1 MQGIIIILLLV
12 IIGIFIALY
21 IFYASELKNINTQL
35 KKINEAKTNSKIL
48 LTSSNKELRK
58 LIIEVN
64 KNIEEKQ
71 NSEAIYKRLD
81 LGIRQ
86 SIANISHDLR
96 TPLTSVMGYIHLIE
110 DENLEKE
117 ERSEYL
123 DVIKNRTRDLEELIT
138 SFYDLSRL
146 EGKEYKFEMTSININ
161 NIMCEV
167 LGSFYKDLLKSNIK
181 SIVDV
186 EETPYF
192 IIGDNIATKRVIS
205 NLVQNIIKYGEGDVI
220 FSLKRNGDYVVTIF
234 ENKAEKITK
243 EDVEKLFERFFTA
256 DKSRTGKSTGLG
268 LAITKELVQQMGHEI
283 KAELIGDRLRTT
295 ITWKI
300 QKY

>member
-256 DKSRTGKSTGLG
+256 DRSRTGKSTGLG

-295 ITWKI
+295 ITWKM

>member
-1 MQGIIIILLLV
+1 MQEIIIILLLV

-71 NSEAIYKRLD
+71 NSEATYKRLD

-256 DKSRTGKSTGLG
+256 DRSRTGKGTGLG
-268 LAITKELVQQMGHEI
+268 LAITKELVHQMGHEI

-295 ITWKI
+295 ITWKM

>member
-21 IFYASELKNINTQL
+21 IFYTSELKNINTQL
-35 KKINEAKTNSKIL
+35 KKINETKTNSKIL

-64 KNIEEKQ
+64 KNIEENQK
-71 NSEAIYKRLD
+71 SEAIYKRLD

-146 EGKEYKFEMTSININ
+146 EGKEYKFEMTFININ

-181 SIVDV
+181 SIVEV

-192 IIGDNIATKRVIS
+192 IIGDNIAIKRVIS

-220 FSLKRNGDYVVTIF
+220 FSLKRNGDYIVTIF

-256 DKSRTGKSTGLG
+256 DRSRTGKSTGLG
-268 LAITKELVQQMGHEI
+268 LAITKELVNQMGHEI

-295 ITWKI
+295 ITWKM

>member
-58 LIIEVN
+58 FIIEVN

-71 NSEAIYKRLD
+71 NREAIYKKLD
-81 LGIRQ
+81 LEIRQ
-86 SIANISHDLR
+86 SIANVSHDLR
-96 TPLTSVMGYIHLIE
+96 TPLTSIMGYIYLIE

-117 ERSEYL
+117 ERRECL

-256 DKSRTGKSTGLG
+256 DRSRTGKGTGLG

-295 ITWKI
+295 ITWKM

>member
-58 LIIEVN
+58 IIIEVN

-256 DKSRTGKSTGLG
+256 DRSRTGKGTGLG
-268 LAITKELVQQMGHEI
+268 LAITKELVNQMGHEI

-295 ITWKI
+295 ITWKM

>member
-58 LIIEVN
+58 IIIEVN

-256 DKSRTGKSTGLG
+256 DRSRTGKGTGLG

-295 ITWKI
+295 ITWKM

>member
-35 KKINEAKTNSKIL
+35 KKINEVKTNSKIL

-123 DVIKNRTRDLEELIT
+123 GVIKNRTRDLEELIT

-256 DKSRTGKSTGLG
+256 DRSRTGKGTGLG
-268 LAITKELVQQMGHEI
+268 LAITKELVNQMGHEI

-295 ITWKI
+295 ITWKM

>member
-220 FSLKRNGDYVVTIF
+220 FSLKRNGAYVVTIF

-256 DKSRTGKSTGLG
+256 DRSRTGKGTGLG
-268 LAITKELVQQMGHEI
+268 LAITKELVHQMGHEI

-295 ITWKI
+295 ITWKM

>member
-1 MQGIIIILLLV
+1 MQEIIIILLLV

-71 NSEAIYKRLD
+71 NSEATYKRLD

-243 EDVEKLFERFFTA
+243 EDVEKLFERFFIA
-256 DKSRTGKSTGLG
+256 DRSRTGKGTGLG
-268 LAITKELVQQMGHEI
+268 LAITKELVHQMGHEI

-295 ITWKI
+295 ITWKM

>member
-21 IFYASELKNINTQL
+21 IFYTSELKNINTQL
-35 KKINEAKTNSKIL
+35 KKINETKTNSKIL

-64 KNIEEKQ
+64 KNIEENQK
-71 NSEAIYKRLD
+71 SEAIYKRLD

-117 ERSEYL
+117 ERSECL

-146 EGKEYKFEMTSININ
+146 EGNEYKFEMTSININ

-167 LGSFYKDLLKSNIK
+167 LGGFYKELLKSNIK
-181 SIVDV
+181 SIVEVD
-186 EETPYF
+186 EAPYF
-192 IIGDNIATKRVIS
+192 ILGDNIAIKRVIT

-234 ENKAEKITK
+234 ENKAEKIAK

-256 DKSRTGKSTGLG
+256 DRSRTGKSTGLG

-283 KAELIGDRLRTT
+283 KAELIGDRLRIT
-295 ITWKI
+295 ITWKM

>member
-1 MQGIIIILLLV
+1 MQEIIIILLLV

-71 NSEAIYKRLD
+71 NSEATYKRLD

-234 ENKAEKITK
+234 ENKAEKITR

-256 DKSRTGKSTGLG
+256 DRSRTGKGTGLG
-268 LAITKELVQQMGHEI
+268 LAITKELVHQMGHEI

-295 ITWKI
+295 ITWKM

>member
-1 MQGIIIILLLV
+1 MQRIIIILLLV

-192 IIGDNIATKRVIS
+192 IIGDKIATKRVIS

-220 FSLKRNGDYVVTIF
+220 FSLKRNADYVVTIF

-256 DKSRTGKSTGLG
+256 DRSRTGKGTGLG
-268 LAITKELVQQMGHEI
+268 LAITKELVHQMGHEI

-295 ITWKI
+295 ITWKM